1 MLIIRSFAKFLIEVD
16 SENVFISQ
24 ISSTIINVVDDGSNN
39 TNAPSLTPSNSIDND
54 DSDLQQQQQQTLN
67 QCHDI
72 LYQLINSL
80 FEICISI
87 PVE

>member
-1 MLIIRSFAKFLIEVD
+1 LLIIRSFAKFLIEVD